1 LPRSKSKIDGRKTLT
16 DKIGPTRLFRNL
28 KTGERFLA
36 ARQPNDYVV
45 YAVMDENNKPINAGN
60 RLSKDEFAAI
70 LGVCDIEADENTVNY
85 TFIGGKFVER
95 KRLDRH

>member
-1 LPRSKSKIDGRKTLT
+1 LT

-36 ARQPNDYVV
+36 GRKPNDYVV

-60 RLSKDEFAAI
+60 
-70 LGVCDIEADENTVNY
+70 
-85 TFIGGKFVER
+85 
-95 KRLDRH
+95 

>member
-1 LPRSKSKIDGRKTLT
+1 
-16 DKIGPTRLFRNL
+16 
-28 KTGERFLA
+28 
-36 ARQPNDYVV
+36 
-45 YAVMDENNKPINAGN
+45 MDENNKPINAGN